1 MTTSGTS
8 GGSHGSNYEDN
19 CLQNWGI
26 SKDSNL
32 QSVRTLQKIYT
43 LEPIS
48 IQFNLYHLG
57 IGDFKIPS
65 ARGLVTSF

>member
-1 MTTSGTS
+1 MTTSGIS

-26 SKDSNL
+26 PKDSNL
-32 QSVRTLQKIYT
+32 QSGRNLQNIYT
-43 LEPIS
+43 LVPIS
-48 IQFNLYHLG
+48 IQFNLCHLG